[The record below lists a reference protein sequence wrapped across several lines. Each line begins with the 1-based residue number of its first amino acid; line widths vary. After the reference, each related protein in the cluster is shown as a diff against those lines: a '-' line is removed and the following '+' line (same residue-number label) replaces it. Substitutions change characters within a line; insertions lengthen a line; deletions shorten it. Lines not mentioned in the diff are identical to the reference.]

1 MKNEGDRYLIDCVRN
16 GDEAAFR
23 QLVDRYSGRLTAY
36 ASRRMSRSGTDPE
49 DAVQDTFLGLLQ
61 SLERGEERVAGIRS
75 LEAYLYQI
83 LRHKIYDL
91 RAKRPE
97 AHGLRRVPLAR
108 EDADGIVEGYEPVAP
123 GGTPSSY
130 VRRGE
135 EVLVTHQVLSDVL
148 EKFIGQ
154 LKKEK
159 NFRDLKILELLFM
172 TPWLNKDIAAA
183 AGTSDATVTRVKK
196 DALGKLSRLVARHP
210 SGSSC
215 HSRLEEEEDAS
226 KLVRTTWSD
235 NLLSCLK
242 RSTLGAYALGAVES
256 DWKDYIRFHLE
267 TVGCETCAA
276 NLEDLRSEGESKS
289 QAVRERVFVSSV
301 GFLKKFR

>member
-1 MKNEGDRYLIDCVRN
+1 MQNEGDRYLIDCVRQ

-91 RAKRPE
+91 MAKRPE
-97 AHGLRRVPLAR
+97 AHGLRRVPLAGA
-108 EDADGIVEGYEPVAP
+108 DADGLVEGYEPIAA

-135 EVLVTHQVLSDVL
+135 EVGVTHQVLSDVL
-148 EKFIGQ
+148 EEFIGQ
-154 LKKEK
+154 LKSGQ

-172 TPWLNKDIAAA
+172 TPWMNKKIAAA
-183 AGTSDATVTRVKK
+183 AGTSDATVTRVKQ
-196 DALGKLSRLVARHP
+196 DALGKLSRLVGRHP

-215 HSRLEEEEDAS
+215 HPHLEEKEDAS
-226 KLVRTTWSD
+226 KLIRTTWSG

-242 RSTLGAYALGAVES
+242 RSTLGAYALGAVDS
-256 DWKDYIRFHLE
+256 DWKDYITFHLE
-267 TVGCETCAA
+267 KVGCETCAA
-276 NLEDLRSEGESKS
+276 SLEDIRSEGESKS
-289 QAVRERVFVSSV
+289 QEVRERVFVSSV
-301 GFLKKFR
+301 GFLRKLR